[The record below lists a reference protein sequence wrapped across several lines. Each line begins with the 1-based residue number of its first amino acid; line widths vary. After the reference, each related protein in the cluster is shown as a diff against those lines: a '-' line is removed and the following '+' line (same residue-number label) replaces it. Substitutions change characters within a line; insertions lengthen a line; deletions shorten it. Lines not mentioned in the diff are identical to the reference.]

1 MRQQR
6 VTEVIDKR
14 GMGMDV
20 VEVVEEERMSDW
32 KREQWNRQAR
42 VKRAAAAAPP
52 EERAPVLFVSSL
64 DAGATHATHFRT
76 RTFCSRPRFIQK
88 LHQIRSKEAR
98 TIRAARSAQTRK
110 ASPNNSVSRPPENS
124 SRPCIPVVCYA
135 GHGIKVDLNPS
146 IPQSVVVT
154 PTLAAKVRKRRSPYL
169 FHTRPFSC

>member
-6 VTEVIDKR
+6 VTGV
-14 GMGMDV
+14 MDM
-20 VEVVEEERMSDW
+20 R
-32 KREQWNRQAR
+32 REQWNRQAR

-64 DAGATHATHFRT
+64 DAGATHATP
-76 RTFCSRPRFIQK
+76 FC
-88 LHQIRSKEAR
+88 L
-98 TIRAARSAQTRK
+98 
-110 ASPNNSVSRPPENS
+110 NS
-124 SRPCIPVVCYA
+124 SRSCIPVVCYA
-135 GHGIKVDLNPS
+135 GHGISLVDLNPS